1 MPKIVRMVVE
11 VIEDLCTG
19 CNLCSRVCPTAA
31 FTLRDR
37 LPSEA
42 GTSRMIVELDHSAC
56 YNAQR
61 CLEVCPH
68 EALLMKELD
77 EPFLVGADIHAAD
90 QAAIEALCAKTGI
103 PSAAPV
109 CPCTGTTMGE
119 LAAAILQ
126 GANTPEKLS
135 LATGVRTGCSELC
148 MHPVLV
154 ILAAAGHADAP
165 KYPKGYQWYAAAP
178 SLFQHVGADG
188 KLPQALKDKYPEYRL
203 DEEIADLGRLR
214 ALSAIQMPA
223 NDEAG
228 ESK

>member
-11 VIEDLCTG
+11 VIDDLCTG

-42 GTSRMIVELDHSAC
+42 GTSRMIVELDHAAC
-56 YNAQR
+56 LNAQR

-77 EPFLVGADIHAAD
+77 APFSVGVDMQTVDSAAV
-90 QAAIEALCAKTGI
+90 EALCAKTGT
-103 PSAAPV
+103 PSNTAV
-109 CPCTGTTMGE
+109 CPCTGTTLGE
-119 LAAAILQ
+119 LAAAIIG
-126 GANTPEKLS
+126 GADTPEKLS

-148 MHPVLV
+148 MHPVLM

-165 KYPKGYQWYAAAP
+165 KFPKGYQWYSAAP
-178 SLFQHVGADG
+178 SLYQHVGPDG
-188 KLPQALKDKYPEYRL
+188 KLPQALKDKYPEYKL
-203 DEEIADLGRLR
+203 DEEIADLQRLR
-214 ALSAIQMPA
+214 ALSAIAPPEKHA
-223 NDEAG
+223 AG
-228 ESK
+228 EQE

>member
-11 VIEDLCTG
+11 VIDELCTG

-37 LPSEA
+37 LSSEA
-42 GTSRMIVELDHSAC
+42 GTSRMIVELDHAAC

-68 EALLMKELD
+68 EALLMKSLD
-77 EPFLVGADIHAAD
+77 EPFTVGTDLGTLDNAAVD
-90 QAAIEALCAKTGI
+90 ALCAKTGI
-103 PSAAPV
+103 PAAAPV

-126 GANTPEKLS
+126 GAHTPEKLS

-188 KLPQALKDKYPEYRL
+188 KLPQALKDRYPEYRL
-203 DEEIADLGRLR
+203 DEEIADLARLR
-214 ALSAIQMPA
+214 TLAAS
-223 NDEAG
+223 EAATKNG
-228 ESK
+228 PGDMQ